1 MSFGG
6 SGGGGGSISG
16 SSDVALS
23 APSNGQVLTYN
34 SGLTLWQNQ
43 TVTGSVGSATPL
55 ALGSATAGSSTSA
68 ARQDHV
74 HPTTGLM
81 LTSQQTSLKAV
92 NIYASGSYPA
102 RPSGYGSVEWIG
114 PVDPGVSALNNDTWI
129 NTA

>member
-6 SGGGGGSISG
+6 GGGGGSISG
-16 SSDVALS
+16 ATDVALS
-23 APSNGQVLTYN
+23 APTNGQVLGYN
-34 SGLTLWQNQ
+34 STLAKWQNQ

-55 ALGSATAGSSTSA
+55 ALGSATAGVSTSA

-74 HPTTGLM
+74 HPTTGLL

-92 NIYASGSYPA
+92 CVYNGSAYPA
-102 RPSGYGSVEWIG
+102 RPSGYGSVEFIG
-114 PVDPGVSALNNDTWI
+114 PVDPGASAVNGDTRV

>member
-6 SGGGGGSISG
+6 GGGRSSSISTAT
-16 SSDVALS
+16 DVALS
-23 APSNGQVLTYN
+23 SPTNSQVLGYN
-34 SGLTLWQNQ
+34 TGLGKWQNQ
-43 TVTGSVGSATPL
+43 TVTSVGSATPL
-55 ALGSATAGSSTSA
+55 ALGSAAAGSSTSA

-81 LTSQQTSLKAV
+81 LTTQQTSLKAV
-92 NIYASGSYPA
+92 NIYSGGAYPA

-114 PVDPGVSALNNDTWI
+114 PVDPGASAQNSDTWV